1 MERNGNEEELKGME
15 EELKGMEMELK
26 GQYYWALSYR
36 PFNFQ
41 AKRDSACA

>member
-1 MERNGNEEELKGME
+1 ME
-15 EELKGMEMELK
+15 EKLKGMEMELK
-26 GQYYWALSYR
+26 GQYYRALSYR